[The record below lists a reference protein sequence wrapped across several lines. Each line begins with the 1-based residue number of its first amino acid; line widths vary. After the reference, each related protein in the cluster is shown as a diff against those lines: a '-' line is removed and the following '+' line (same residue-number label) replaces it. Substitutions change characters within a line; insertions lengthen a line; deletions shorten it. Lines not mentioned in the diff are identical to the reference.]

1 MKNGIIIAVDFDG
14 TLCKNCWP
22 DIGEPNHKLIDYLM
36 ECYFNGAKLILWTC
50 REGELLDKALEW
62 CEEMGLLFD
71 AVNNNIPE
79 SIEKYGSNCRKVYAD
94 IYIDDLSAKP
104 FWF

>member
-1 MKNGIIIAVDFDG
+1 MRSGTIIAVDFDG

-22 DIGEPNHKLIDYLM
+22 NIGEPNYELIDHLM
-36 ECYFNGAKLILWTC
+36 YCRYHGAKLILWTC
-50 REGELLDKALEW
+50 REGYLLDKALEW
-62 CEEMGLLFD
+62 CEEIGLLFD
-71 AVNNNIPE
+71 AVNDNIPE

-94 IYIDDLSAKP
+94 IYIDDLSTKP

>member
-1 MKNGIIIAVDFDG
+1 MAQSLFCGLAV
-14 TLCKNCWP
+14 
-22 DIGEPNHKLIDYLM
+22 
-36 ECYFNGAKLILWTC
+36 
-50 REGELLDKALEW
+50 RGELLDKALEW

-71 AVNNNIPE
+71 AVNDNIPE
-79 SIEKYGSNCRKVYAD
+79 SIEKYGSNCRKVYTD